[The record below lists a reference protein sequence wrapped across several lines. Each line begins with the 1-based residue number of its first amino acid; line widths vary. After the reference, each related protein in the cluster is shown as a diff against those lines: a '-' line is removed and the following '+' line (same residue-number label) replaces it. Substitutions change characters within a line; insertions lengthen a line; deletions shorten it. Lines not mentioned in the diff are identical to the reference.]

1 MNPDLLA
8 PEIQQYII
16 EHTGE
21 PIQQLAL
28 KKNPFTTVAWREI
41 VSQIASRQK
50 AKDKL
55 PTWYNTNGIIYPEKI
70 SVEQTSSEIAAQYK
84 AELISGES
92 LIDLTGG
99 FGIDDYYFAKRIKK
113 VTHCEM
119 NTALSA
125 IVAHNFKVLPVT
137 NIKCIAGDSTATLK
151 DLGQQHDW
159 IYVDPS
165 RRSDSKGKVFL
176 LEDCLPNVPQLLNF
190 YFEYTNKIM
199 IKTAP
204 LLDISAGLSELSA
217 VKAIHIVAI
226 HNEVK
231 ELLWILEKGF
241 KGTTTINAVAITKE
255 ETKTFKTTI
264 NNNAVATYAL
274 PKHYLYEP
282 NSAVMKSGAFT
293 AVSAQFGIDK
303 LHQHSQLYTSDKLV
317 AFAGRR
323 FIIQN
328 TIPYQKAAMKEYVW
342 GKKMNVTVRN
352 FPLTVTDIKKKW
364 KIKDGGTVYA
374 FFTTNM
380 QNDKI
385 VLLCAKI

>member
-55 PTWYNTNGIIYPEKI
+55 PTWYNTNSIIYPEKI

-119 NTALSA
+119 NTPLSA
-125 IVAHNFKVLPVT
+125 IVAHNFKVLHVT
-137 NIKCIAGDSTATLK
+137 NTKCIAGDSTATLK

-159 IYVDPS
+159 IYIDPS

-190 YFEYTNKIM
+190 YFEYTNNIM

-241 KGTTTINAVAITKE
+241 TSTTTINAVAITKE
-255 ETKTFKTTI
+255 DTKTFKTTI

-282 NSAVMKSGAFT
+282 NSAIMKSGAFNT
-293 AVSAQFGIDK
+293 VSVQFGIDK

-328 TIPYQKAAMKEYVW
+328 TIPYQKVAMKEYVW

-352 FPLTVTDIKKKW
+352 FPLTVTNIKKKW